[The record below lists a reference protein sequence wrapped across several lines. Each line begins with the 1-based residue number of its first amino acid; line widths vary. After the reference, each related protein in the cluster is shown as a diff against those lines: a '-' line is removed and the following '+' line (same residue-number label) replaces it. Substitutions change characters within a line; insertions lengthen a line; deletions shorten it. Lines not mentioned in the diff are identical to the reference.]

1 MKLFT
6 CSSCGQAL
14 FFENTR
20 CQKCG
25 HQLAYLPDLS
35 VMSPLEPLDAGQ
47 DASASSSDFVALAKA
62 ARNGRYRLCANYV
75 QHDVCNWA
83 IPISQNSPLCVSC
96 ELNVDTPSTDAADAR
111 VVWARL
117 ETAKRRVLY
126 SLLGLGLSLDRRSP
140 ENEKGLAFSFKSSSA
155 TEAVF
160 TGHNEGLITIN
171 IAEADDPFR
180 EKTRQEMGE
189 PYRTL
194 LGHFRHEIGHYY
206 WDRLIKDLRYLDP
219 FRTLFGDETLD
230 YATEQQRHYEEG
242 PPTDWRERFVSAYAS
257 MHPWED
263 WAETFAHYLH
273 IVDTLETARTY
284 GLALR
289 PNAASGASLPD
300 MTARRLD
307 FDDFDDLI
315 GAWFPL
321 TNALNSLNRSMGLP
335 DLYPF
340 VLSQPAIAK
349 LRFVHEIVE
358 KASEYGRSRANGDDV
373 VAKLA

>member
-20 CQKCG
+20 CEKCG

-47 DASASSSDFVALAKA
+47 DASAPSSDVVALAKP

-83 IPISQNSPLCVSC
+83 IPISQGSPLCVSC
-96 ELNVDTPSTDAADAR
+96 ELNIDTPSTDAADAR
-111 VVWARL
+111 VAWARL

-155 TEAVF
+155 SEPVF

-206 WDRLIKDLRYLDP
+206 WDRLIKDPGCLDP

-230 YATEQQRHYEEG
+230 YATAQQRHYEEG

-273 IVDTLETARTY
+273 IIDTLETARTY